1 MGSVTYHPLCDQNIC
16 DGTNQVADVF
26 NQVHG
31 LETLM
36 FCYFAAPL
44 LILVVFQAFP
54 NRPAVTQALKFHLA
68 QESRKVV
75 HELNDPIPAPV
86 ALTCLFHRAWW

>member
-36 FCYFAAPL
+36 FCYFAAPY
-44 LILVVFQAFP
+44 
-54 NRPAVTQALKFHLA
+54 
-68 QESRKVV
+68 
-75 HELNDPIPAPV
+75 
-86 ALTCLFHRAWW
+86 